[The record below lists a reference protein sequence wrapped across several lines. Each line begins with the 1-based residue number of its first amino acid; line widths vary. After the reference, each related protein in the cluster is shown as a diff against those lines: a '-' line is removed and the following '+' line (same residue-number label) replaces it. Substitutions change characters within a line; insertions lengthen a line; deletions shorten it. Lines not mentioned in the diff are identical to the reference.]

1 MTASMTVKGIERVN
15 RRSDSA
21 KLKMKMFLAVLIS
34 FLQIEA
40 IITLTFPGTASFNHF
55 RKYLGKKIN
64 CSYLLNRRQKYNI
77 AE

>member
-40 IITLTFPGTASFNHF
+40 IITLTFPGTASFNF
-55 RKYLGKKIN
+55 RK
-64 CSYLLNRRQKYNI
+64 
-77 AE
+77 